1 VQLASEFLKFCLCDN
16 CWHNGFRDDDLFSVE
31 RGVIKSEMGGINEDG
46 MYDR

>member
-1 VQLASEFLKFCLCDN
+1 MHLTAITISRKLL
-16 CWHNGFRDDDLFSVE
+16 LL

>member
-1 VQLASEFLKFCLCDN
+1 MRVMLIKMLML
-16 CWHNGFRDDDLFSVE
+16 LT